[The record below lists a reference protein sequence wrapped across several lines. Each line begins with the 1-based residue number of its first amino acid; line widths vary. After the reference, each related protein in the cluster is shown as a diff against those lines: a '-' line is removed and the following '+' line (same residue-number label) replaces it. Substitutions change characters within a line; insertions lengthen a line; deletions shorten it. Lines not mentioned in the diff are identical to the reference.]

1 MKFTCEYSKKNDQFY
16 VTPSG
21 IAWSISKVGLI
32 FGEQPETI
40 MFAECDSYEDGF
52 KLCDRMRKKMCYAA
66 MTEKRSLCIICSDMR
81 EELSAKFYF
90 LHLLESSTERGE
102 RVKVHIIGRRGTIM
116 SLGWVNVSKDIIE
129 KLFRFFVVV
138 PEKPKQIIY
147 RLRANLPARA
157 NGNHAHDGKH
167 KARSK
172 RGSGRKPS
180 QCKERGCRQ

>member
-21 IAWSISKVGLI
+21 IAWSISKIGLI
-32 FGEQPETI
+32 FGEQPE
-40 MFAECDSYEDGF
+40 
-52 KLCDRMRKKMCYAA
+52 
-66 MTEKRSLCIICSDMR
+66 
-81 EELSAKFYF
+81 
-90 LHLLESSTERGE
+90 
-102 RVKVHIIGRRGTIM
+102 TIM

-138 PEKPKQIIY
+138 PEKPKQIID
-147 RLRANLPARA
+147 RLRANLPARSKSNRA
-157 NGNHAHDGKH
+157 NYGKH